1 MTARR
6 RRKSGSGPS
15 ATALIAWVGG
25 ARMGIGAPEVA
36 PASVVGGLPI
46 RQTSGSLPSSQ
57 ISGSRALLVGRAC
70 GLAAGTLLACGSVL
84 VGATHVGEG
93 SLVGDNAPLLS
104 PVPAGPDT
112 TGSTFEETR
121 ADPPAEPTSAAP
133 DLVSAQG
140 VTDPSPTIHP
150 RLGQVR
156 RNTPVSLDVPA
167 DAPSRDSDT
176 AQRPWNSPPHPAGH
190 PAQDPL
196 PPVSPVLDP
205 ATKGVGRVAP
215 VGGVLAP
222 AGPSKNA
229 DPSKNTVKDPGEKQP
244 ESSGTEPVTS
254 PREKRASTS
263 SVGAVET
270 VRQVVAPVDDT
281 ITPAI
286 QPVVRSVIQP
296 AAQPAMSMLSPL
308 LPMG

>member
-25 ARMGIGAPEVA
+25 ARTGIGAPQAA
-36 PASVVGGLPI
+36 PGSVISSLPI
-46 RQTSGSLPSSQ
+46 SQMSGSQ

-93 SLVGDNAPLLS
+93 SLVGDNAPLLN
-104 PVPAGPDT
+104 PVPAGPGAS
-112 TGSTFEETR
+112 GSATQEYR
-121 ADPPAEPTSAAP
+121 ADPPAESTSAAP

-150 RLGQVR
+150 RLGRVR

-167 DAPSRDSDT
+167 DGPNRVSGA
-176 AQRPWNSPPHPAGH
+176 AQRPWNSSPQAAGH
-190 PAQDPL
+190 APQDPI

-222 AGPSKNA
+222 TNPSANA
-229 DPSKNTVKDPGEKQP
+229 AKDPVEKQP
-244 ESSGTEPVTS
+244 ESSGNKRVNS
-254 PREKRASTS
+254 SREERTTAGRI
-263 SVGAVET
+263 GAVDT
-270 VRQVVAPVDDT
+270 VRQVTAPVDNT

-296 AAQPAMSMLSPL
+296 AAQPAMSMLTAL
-308 LPMG
+308 LPIG